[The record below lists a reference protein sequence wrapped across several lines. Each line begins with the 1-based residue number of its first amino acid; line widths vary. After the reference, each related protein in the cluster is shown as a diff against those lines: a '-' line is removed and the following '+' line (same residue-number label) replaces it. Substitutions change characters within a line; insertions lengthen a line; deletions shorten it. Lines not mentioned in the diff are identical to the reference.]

1 MESDLTAMSRDSLSF
16 AAAQK
21 LYLAGQ
27 TDAAAKS
34 LRSYVRSY
42 PKGYY
47 LNDALYFLSDCYLRT
62 GEARRCHRNPHRTG
76 RAGYE
81 PVFGHA
87 VLEKLSEL
95 TYEDKRYDEAAAA
108 FRKLYD
114 VTTTVAGR
122 EDAMTGYVRATAVRG
137 RRFENRGDGCRCSP
151 RIPMPGP
158 WRCANRNSHGRSV
171 CRGSR
176 IAVPMP

>member
-1 MESDLTAMSRDSLSF
+1 MQGIREIYVSDGKVDDYFDYAARAGLESDLTAVSRDSLSF

-62 GEARRCHRNPHRTG
+62 GERGDAIETPHRTG

-81 PVFGHA
+81 PVFGHG
-87 VLEKLSEL
+87 
-95 TYEDKRYDEAAAA
+95 
-108 FRKLYD
+108 
-114 VTTTVAGR
+114 AGKTFGA
-122 EDAMTGYVRATAVRG
+122 DL
-137 RRFENRGDGCRCSP
+137 
-151 RIPMPGP
+151 
-158 WRCANRNSHGRSV
+158 
-171 CRGSR
+171 
-176 IAVPMP
+176 